1 MKVLKNIIKFI
12 IMIILVVCFLF
23 IGIFRIATSTL
34 FDKNYVLKNLEDANF
49 YAETYDLVKSN
60 FEKYIYQSG
69 LDEEVL
75 DNICTEEKVKEDI
88 NLIISNIYEGTETKI
103 DTTEIAENLNNN
115 INKTNVMTS
124 KNKAAIEQFVTH
136 ICDEYKE
143 TILHT
148 NYESKINHGF
158 EKINNILQKIY
169 KVVIIVTIISIIILF
184 ILNGKKIS
192 KDIQNLGIMLF
203 STGTFCLCC
212 SNVFISKVDVNG
224 IKIFNDTFS
233 KVIIAIISDILQK
246 IVSFGMGILVIG
258 TIFIAIYV
266 ITVACKKVQE
276 DKEREEL

>member
-34 FDKNYVLKNLEDANF
+34 LDKNYVLKNLEDANF

-124 KNKAAIEQFVTH
+124 KNKASIEQFVTH

>member
-169 KVVIIVTIISIIILF
+169 KVVIIVTIISIIRYSKFWNNIILNRNILF
-184 ILNGKKIS
+184 
-192 KDIQNLGIMLF
+192 ML
-203 STGTFCLCC
+203 
-212 SNVFISKVDVNG
+212 
-224 IKIFNDTFS
+224 
-233 KVIIAIISDILQK
+233 
-246 IVSFGMGILVIG
+246 
-258 TIFIAIYV
+258 
-266 ITVACKKVQE
+266 
-276 DKEREEL
+276 

>member
-124 KNKAAIEQFVTH
+124 KNKASIEQFVTH

>member
-34 FDKNYVLKNLEDANF
+34 LDKNYVLKNLEDANF

-124 KNKAAIEQFVTH
+124 KNKASIEQFVTH

-192 KDIQNLGIMLF
+192 KNIQNLGIMLF

>member
-124 KNKAAIEQFVTH
+124 KNKASIEQFVTH

-192 KDIQNLGIMLF
+192 KDIQDLGIMLF

>member
-1 MKVLKNIIKFI
+1 M
-12 IMIILVVCFLF
+12 
-23 IGIFRIATSTL
+23 
-34 FDKNYVLKNLEDANF
+34 
-49 YAETYDLVKSN
+49 
-60 FEKYIYQSG
+60 
-69 LDEEVL
+69 
-75 DNICTEEKVKEDI
+75 
-88 NLIISNIYEGTETKI
+88 
-103 DTTEIAENLNNN
+103 
-115 INKTNVMTS
+115 
-124 KNKAAIEQFVTH
+124 
-136 ICDEYKE
+136 
-143 TILHT
+143 HT

-192 KDIQNLGIMLF
+192 KDIQDLGIMLF

>member
-203 STGTFCLCC
+203 STGTICLCC

>member
-124 KNKAAIEQFVTH
+124 KNKASIEQFVTH

-192 KDIQNLGIMLF
+192 KNIQNLGIMLF